1 MLRRVL
7 IVGGT
12 VALLLACSKAPPHPP
27 LVSSATVLALG
38 DSLTYGSGASTDG
51 AAWPALLARSTGWT
65 VINAGVPGDT
75 SQAALERLPALLE
88 EHRPQL
94 VLVSLGGN
102 DFLRGIAA
110 EQTDAALRQILVQ
123 VRSAG
128 AKAVLV
134 AVPRPSAIGA
144 AIGKLSDH
152 PLYESVAQGAGVP
165 LLAAA
170 WSEVLSDGA
179 MKSDTIH
186 ANDRGYARFAE
197 LAQRRLKELGFIR

>member
-1 MLRRVL
+1 M
-7 IVGGT
+7 
-12 VALLLACSKAPPHPP
+12 
-27 LVSSATVLALG
+27 
-38 DSLTYGSGASTDG
+38 
-51 AAWPALLARSTGWT
+51 
-65 VINAGVPGDT
+65 PGDT
-75 SQAALERLPALLE
+75 SEAALERLPALLE

-128 AKAVLV
+128 AQAVLV

-165 LLAAA
+165 LLA
-170 WSEVLSDGA
+170 GT
-179 MKSDTIH
+179 DTGPYPNSLPAVALH
-186 ANDRGYARFAE
+186 DELELLVRCGLQPAEALALATSAPAR
-197 LAQRRLKELGFIR
+197 RCRPRDSS